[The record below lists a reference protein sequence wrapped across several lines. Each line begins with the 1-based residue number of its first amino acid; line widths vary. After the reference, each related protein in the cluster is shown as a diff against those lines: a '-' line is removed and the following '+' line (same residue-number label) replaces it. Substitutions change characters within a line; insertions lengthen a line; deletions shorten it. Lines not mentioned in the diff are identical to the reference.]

1 MPPDGLSIGYTQPT
15 FATRQGAIE
24 QAVERLIQHPQH
36 LRIKKLLFSVCY
48 GTWENEP
55 TTLDSVSIGSLVTI
69 LLGRYSTLSQC
80 RDSLH
85 RKANSLN
92 RRKVYSAIANVTL
105 YYLRDVFDPQVPFSP
120 STDQQ
125 AANLSASVQS
135 LAKSK
140 LYQSV
145 VDAIS
150 TSSNLEM
157 IQTFL
162 GYLGQAPG
170 TIADTTS
177 TDLLSL
183 VQNAHR
189 QSPTPLELKQH
200 LMAILKY
207 QTSPIQSQG
216 VMKEILR
223 AFRPLYISAKTPP
236 VVTSPDSLTTLEQ
249 ELAQKCDVHQVRV
262 LLYSILYG
270 PYADSPLQRE
280 MLRIKTLR
288 DLLQETFDYCP
299 TYGDFESKLTILA
312 HCLETS
318 DGINRAL
325 KVMLVSLYG
334 YYTKDKRKSDRSS
347 DRR

>member
-1 MPPDGLSIGYTQPT
+1 MPSDGLSIGYTQPT
-15 FATRQGAIE
+15 FATRQDSIE
-24 QAVERLIQHPQH
+24 QAVGRLIQHPQH
-36 LRIKKLLFSVCY
+36 VRIKKLLFSVCH
-48 GTWENEP
+48 GTWENES
-55 TTLDSVSIGSLVTI
+55 TVLDSVSMGSLVDI
-69 LLGRYSTLSQC
+69 VLGRYTTLSQC

-85 RKANSLN
+85 KKANSLN
-92 RRKVYSAIANVTL
+92 RQKAYIAISNVIL
-105 YYLRDVFDPQVPFSP
+105 YYLRDIFVPQVPRAP

-125 AANLSASVQS
+125 VANLSASVQS
-135 LAKSK
+135 LAKSE

-145 VDAIS
+145 IDVLS
-150 TSSNLEM
+150 KSNELD
-157 IQTFL
+157 IIKTFL

-170 TIADTTS
+170 KIADTAS

-183 VQNAHR
+183 VQSAHR
-189 QSPTPLELKQH
+189 QAPTPLQLKQH
-200 LMAILKY
+200 LMAILKN
-207 QTSPIQSQG
+207 QSSPAQSQAIART
-216 VMKEILR
+216 ILR
-223 AFRPLYISAKTPP
+223 AFRPLYISANTPP

-280 MLRIKTLR
+280 ILRTKTLR
-288 DLLQETFDYCP
+288 ALLQETFEYCP

-325 KVMLVSLYG
+325 KVMLVSLYR
-334 YYTKDKRKSDRSS
+334 YYTKDKGASS
-347 DRR
+347 